1 MSAHIAWPWVALL
14 LLGAA
19 HGINPG
25 MGWLFAVALG
35 LQRRERRA
43 VWRALLPL
51 AGGHAAAVAVAALIA
66 GVVGMTLTSGQL
78 KWVVA
83 TCLLGVGVSKLIRTR
98 HPRYG
103 GMAVGGWHLA
113 VWSFLMASVHGAG
126 LMAVPFLIALAQPTP
141 AVAAAPVAP
150 VHAAHAAHALH
161 GGVVAANRNEAH
173 STHMADLIS
182 ESASVPM
189 AGLGVA
195 LVHTLGY
202 LLITGIVAVVVY
214 ERLGLRLL
222 GRAWFNV
229 DRIWAG
235 ALIVTAVL
243 TPVMA

>member
-1 MSAHIAWPWVALL
+1 MSTHITWPWVALL

-35 LQRRERRA
+35 LQRRKRSA

-66 GVVGMTLTSGQL
+66 GFIGMTLTAGQL

-83 TCLLGVGVSKLIRTR
+83 TLLLTVGVSKLVRTR

-126 LMAVPFLIALAQPTP
+126 LMAVPFLIALARPS
-141 AVAAAPVAP
+141 AAAASTHTMHAGVLGAGGNT
-150 VHAAHAAHALH
+150 VHNA
-161 GGVVAANRNEAH
+161 
-173 STHMADLIS
+173 HMADLIS
-182 ESASVPM
+182 ATTSAPM

-243 TPVMA
+243 TPVVA